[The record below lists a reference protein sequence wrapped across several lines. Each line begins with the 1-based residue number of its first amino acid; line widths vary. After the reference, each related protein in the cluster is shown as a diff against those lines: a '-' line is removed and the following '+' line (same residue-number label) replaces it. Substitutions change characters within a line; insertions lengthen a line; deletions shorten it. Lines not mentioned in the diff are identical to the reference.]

1 MLFSQS
7 KLFVQGSKGVG
18 GGESEEV
25 FGVLDQIHGA
35 LQGMYM

>member
-18 GGESEEV
+18 GEESEEV
-25 FGVLDQIHGA
+25 FGFLDQIHGA